1 MATLQFG
8 KTALVKAGWEAY
20 FKGDL
25 KGALAAFKAKESEAA
40 SANNPV
46 ALDGMGWTQLAM
58 GEPKAAAASFA
69 AALKIDANYYSSQ
82 SGVIAAKR
90 ADLVIYNT
98 AWAKLEAGQFDEAK
112 AKFEQARGEMPAD
125 IKWLIEDGL
134 AWMAFYKKDYAGAQK
149 AFAAVVAA
157 NPKAF
162 LSHKGL
168 GYAQTEL
175 KQYEAASKSLV
186 TAYNLAPYQGVAAFT
201 APTVKMIDAGAF
213 VDAREVLKLGELIY
227 PFSADIQFSLARAYN
242 GLNNQAD
249 AHNDVTVLFADLVGF
264 TTLSNGISAEK
275 LVSMLNDIMS
285 AFDLIANQEGVE
297 KIKTIG
303 DCYMLASGIPLA
315 RPDHAQAVVRT
326 ALAMLAALE
335 SFNQQQGAQLQI
347 RVGIH
352 SGPVVAGVIGVHKYT
367 YDLWGGTVNIASR
380 MESTGLPGHIHVSTA
395 TAQLIRDDYT
405 LESRG
410 PVSIKGI
417 GEVETFLIV

>member
-1 MATLQFG
+1 MTDITLAADEAGTAQENLLAMLG
-8 KTALVKAGWEAY
+8 QARLLVVDDSKLMRMGIIRALQQQGVTRIEQADNGQTALDRLKNESFDLMLLDVQMPHMTGIEVLAKLQA
-20 FKGDL
+20 DPLL
-25 KGALAAFKAKESEAA
+25 KGFPVIVISGGEDIEDVVQCIEMGAEDYLPKPFSPVLLRARLTSSIEKKRLRDLEKMRLAQ
-40 SANNPV
+40 
-46 ALDGMGWTQLAM
+46 LQTQHELLA
-58 GEPKAAAASFA
+58 
-69 AALKIDANYYSSQ
+69 Q
-82 SGVIAAKR
+82 
-90 ADLVIYNT
+90 
-98 AWAKLEAGQFDEAK
+98 
-112 AKFEQARGEMPAD
+112 EQAKTESVLLNILPKVISQRLKSGET
-125 IKWLIEDGL
+125 LI
-134 AWMAFYKKDYAGAQK
+134 
-149 AFAAVVAA
+149 
-157 NPKAF
+157 
-162 LSHKGL
+162 
-168 GYAQTEL
+168 
-175 KQYEAASKSLV
+175 
-186 TAYNLAPYQGVAAFT
+186 
-201 APTVKMIDAGAF
+201 
-213 VDAREVLKLGELIY
+213 
-227 PFSADIQFSLARAYN
+227 
-242 GLNNQAD
+242 AD

>member
-1 MATLQFG
+1 MTDITLAADEAGTAQENLLAMLG
-8 KTALVKAGWEAY
+8 QARLLVVDDSKLMRMGIIRALQQQGVTRIEQADNGQTALDRLKNESFDLMLLDVQMPHMTGIEVLAKLQA
-20 FKGDL
+20 DPLL
-25 KGALAAFKAKESEAA
+25 KGFPVIVISGGEDIQDVVQCIEMGAEDYLPKPFSPVLLRARLTSSIEKKRLRDLEKMRLAQ
-40 SANNPV
+40 
-46 ALDGMGWTQLAM
+46 LQTQHELLA
-58 GEPKAAAASFA
+58 
-69 AALKIDANYYSSQ
+69 Q
-82 SGVIAAKR
+82 
-90 ADLVIYNT
+90 
-98 AWAKLEAGQFDEAK
+98 
-112 AKFEQARGEMPAD
+112 EQAKTESVLLNILPKVISQRLKSGET
-125 IKWLIEDGL
+125 LI
-134 AWMAFYKKDYAGAQK
+134 
-149 AFAAVVAA
+149 
-157 NPKAF
+157 
-162 LSHKGL
+162 
-168 GYAQTEL
+168 
-175 KQYEAASKSLV
+175 
-186 TAYNLAPYQGVAAFT
+186 
-201 APTVKMIDAGAF
+201 
-213 VDAREVLKLGELIY
+213 
-227 PFSADIQFSLARAYN
+227 
-242 GLNNQAD
+242 AD

-285 AFDLIANQEGVE
+285 AFDLIANQEWVE

>member
-1 MATLQFG
+1 MTDITLTTADAGTAKDPLLEMLGQARLLVVDDSKLMRMG
-8 KTALVKAGWEAY
+8 IIRALQQQGVTRIEQADNGQTALERLKNESFDLMLLDVQMPHMTGIEVLAKLQA
-20 FKGDL
+20 DPLL
-25 KGALAAFKAKESEAA
+25 KGFPVIVISGGEDIEDVVKCIEMGAEDYLPKPFSPVLLRARLTSSIEKKRLRDLEKMRLAQ
-40 SANNPV
+40 
-46 ALDGMGWTQLAM
+46 LQTQHELLA
-58 GEPKAAAASFA
+58 
-69 AALKIDANYYSSQ
+69 Q
-82 SGVIAAKR
+82 
-90 ADLVIYNT
+90 
-98 AWAKLEAGQFDEAK
+98 
-112 AKFEQARGEMPAD
+112 EQAKTESVLLNILPKVISQRLKSGET
-125 IKWLIEDGL
+125 LI
-134 AWMAFYKKDYAGAQK
+134 
-149 AFAAVVAA
+149 
-157 NPKAF
+157 
-162 LSHKGL
+162 
-168 GYAQTEL
+168 
-175 KQYEAASKSLV
+175 
-186 TAYNLAPYQGVAAFT
+186 
-201 APTVKMIDAGAF
+201 
-213 VDAREVLKLGELIY
+213 
-227 PFSADIQFSLARAYN
+227 
-242 GLNNQAD
+242 AD

>member
-1 MATLQFG
+1 MNDNTLAADEAGTAQENLLAMLG
-8 KTALVKAGWEAY
+8 QARLLVVDDSKLMRMGIIRALQQQGVTRIEQADNGQTALDRLKNESFDLMLLDVQMPHMTGIEVLAKLQA
-20 FKGDL
+20 DPLL
-25 KGALAAFKAKESEAA
+25 KGFPVIVISGGEDIQDVVQCIEMGAEDYLPKPFSPVLLRARLTSSIEKKRLRDLEKMRLAQ
-40 SANNPV
+40 
-46 ALDGMGWTQLAM
+46 LQTQHELLA
-58 GEPKAAAASFA
+58 
-69 AALKIDANYYSSQ
+69 Q
-82 SGVIAAKR
+82 
-90 ADLVIYNT
+90 
-98 AWAKLEAGQFDEAK
+98 
-112 AKFEQARGEMPAD
+112 EQAKTESVLLNILPKVISQRLKSGET
-125 IKWLIEDGL
+125 LI
-134 AWMAFYKKDYAGAQK
+134 
-149 AFAAVVAA
+149 
-157 NPKAF
+157 
-162 LSHKGL
+162 
-168 GYAQTEL
+168 
-175 KQYEAASKSLV
+175 
-186 TAYNLAPYQGVAAFT
+186 
-201 APTVKMIDAGAF
+201 
-213 VDAREVLKLGELIY
+213 
-227 PFSADIQFSLARAYN
+227 
-242 GLNNQAD
+242 AD

-315 RPDHAQAVVRT
+315 RPDHAPAVVRT

-335 SFNQQQGAQLQI
+335 SFNQQQGANLQI

-380 MESTGLPGHIHVSTA
+380 MESTGLPGRIQVSTA

-410 PVSIKGI
+410 PVPIKGI

>member
-1 MATLQFG
+1 MTDITLTTADAGTAKDPLLEMLGQARLLVVDDSKLMRMG
-8 KTALVKAGWEAY
+8 IIRALQQQGVTRIEQADNGQTALERLKNESFDLMLLDVQMPHMTGIEVLAKLQA
-20 FKGDL
+20 DPLL
-25 KGALAAFKAKESEAA
+25 KGFPVIVISGGEDIEDVVKCIEMGAEDYLPKPFSPVLLRARLTSSIEKKRLRDLEKMRLAQ
-40 SANNPV
+40 
-46 ALDGMGWTQLAM
+46 LQTQHELLA
-58 GEPKAAAASFA
+58 
-69 AALKIDANYYSSQ
+69 Q
-82 SGVIAAKR
+82 
-90 ADLVIYNT
+90 
-98 AWAKLEAGQFDEAK
+98 
-112 AKFEQARGEMPAD
+112 EQAKTESVLLNILPKVISQRLKSGET
-125 IKWLIEDGL
+125 LI
-134 AWMAFYKKDYAGAQK
+134 
-149 AFAAVVAA
+149 
-157 NPKAF
+157 
-162 LSHKGL
+162 
-168 GYAQTEL
+168 
-175 KQYEAASKSLV
+175 
-186 TAYNLAPYQGVAAFT
+186 
-201 APTVKMIDAGAF
+201 
-213 VDAREVLKLGELIY
+213 
-227 PFSADIQFSLARAYN
+227 
-242 GLNNQAD
+242 AD

-315 RPDHAQAVVRT
+315 RPDHAPAVVRT

-380 MESTGLPGHIHVSTA
+380 MESTGLPGRIQVSTA

>member
-1 MATLQFG
+1 MTDITLTTADAGTAKDPLLEMLGQARLLVVDDSKLMRMG
-8 KTALVKAGWEAY
+8 IIRALQQQGVTRIEQADNGQTALERLKNESFDLMLLDVQMPHMTGIEVLAKLQA
-20 FKGDL
+20 DPLL
-25 KGALAAFKAKESEAA
+25 KGFPVIVISGGEDIEDVVKCIEMGAEDYLPKPFSPVLLRARLTSSIEKKRLRDLEKMRLAQ
-40 SANNPV
+40 
-46 ALDGMGWTQLAM
+46 LQTQHELLA
-58 GEPKAAAASFA
+58 
-69 AALKIDANYYSSQ
+69 Q
-82 SGVIAAKR
+82 
-90 ADLVIYNT
+90 
-98 AWAKLEAGQFDEAK
+98 
-112 AKFEQARGEMPAD
+112 EQAKTESVLLNILPKVISQRLKSGET
-125 IKWLIEDGL
+125 LI
-134 AWMAFYKKDYAGAQK
+134 
-149 AFAAVVAA
+149 
-157 NPKAF
+157 
-162 LSHKGL
+162 
-168 GYAQTEL
+168 
-175 KQYEAASKSLV
+175 
-186 TAYNLAPYQGVAAFT
+186 
-201 APTVKMIDAGAF
+201 
-213 VDAREVLKLGELIY
+213 
-227 PFSADIQFSLARAYN
+227 
-242 GLNNQAD
+242 AD
-249 AHNDVTVLFADLVGF
+249 AHNDETVLFADLVGF